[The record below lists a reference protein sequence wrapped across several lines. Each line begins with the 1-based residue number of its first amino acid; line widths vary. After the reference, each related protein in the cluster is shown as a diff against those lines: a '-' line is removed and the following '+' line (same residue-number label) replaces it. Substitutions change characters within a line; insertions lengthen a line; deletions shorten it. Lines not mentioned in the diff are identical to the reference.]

1 MKLFIYIFFSLI
13 FFVPSNSI
21 ESYISFKV
29 NNEIITNIDLDTEY
43 RYLIALNNDLKN
55 TNKETL
61 LRLSKESIIKEKIK
75 KNEIQKFYKLGQSD
89 DLLNSVVENY
99 YKKLGMDNLSNF
111 KNYLSE
117 NNLDIEVVRNKIEI
131 EMLWNKLVGTL
142 YSNQLNVNVALLEE
156 QIKKDYN
163 NNEFITEYYLSEIV
177 FQINTE
183 NNLSNKVNLIKKDIT
198 EQGFKNAANIHSI
211 ADSSKFGGNIGRFD
225 EKQLSPK
232 IIKAI
237 NELEIGELS
246 KTLSVPN
253 GFIILR
259 IEDKKQKKVKM
270 DKKELLK
277 KAILAEKNKQYQ
289 QYSIIYY
296 NKIKLNSIISE

>member
-13 FFVPSNSI
+13 FFIPSNSI

-75 KNEIQKFYKLGQSD
+75 KNEIQKFFKLGQSD

-131 EMLWNKLVGTL
+131 EMLWNKLVGAL
-142 YSNQLNVNVALLEE
+142 YSNQLNVNVELLEE
-156 QIKKDYN
+156 QIKKNY

-211 ADSSKFGGNIGRFD
+211 ADSSKFGGNIGWFD

-253 GFIILR
+253 GFIILK

>member
-13 FFVPSNSI
+13 FFIPSNSI

-131 EMLWNKLVGTL
+131 EMLWNKLVGAL
-142 YSNQLNVNVALLEE
+142 YSNQLNVNVELLEE
-156 QIKKDYN
+156 QIKKNYN

-211 ADSSKFGGNIGRFD
+211 ADSSKFGGNIGWFD

>member
-1 MKLFIYIFFSLI
+1 
-13 FFVPSNSI
+13 
-21 ESYISFKV
+21 
-29 NNEIITNIDLDTEY
+29 
-43 RYLIALNNDLKN
+43 
-55 TNKETL
+55 
-61 LRLSKESIIKEKIK
+61 
-75 KNEIQKFYKLGQSD
+75 
-89 DLLNSVVENY
+89 
-99 YKKLGMDNLSNF
+99 MDNLSNF

-131 EMLWNKLVGTL
+131 EMLWNKLVGAL
-142 YSNQLNVNVALLEE
+142 YSNQLNVNVELLEE
-156 QIKKDYN
+156 QIKKNYN

-177 FQINTE
+177 FQIKTG

-211 ADSSKFGGNIGRFD
+211 ADSSKFGGNIGWFD

>member
-75 KNEIQKFYKLGQSD
+75 KNEIQKFFKLGQSD

-211 ADSSKFGGNIGRFD
+211 ADSSKFGGNIGWFD

>member
-13 FFVPSNSI
+13 FFIPSNSI

-131 EMLWNKLVGTL
+131 EMLWNKLVGAL
-142 YSNQLNVNVALLEE
+142 YSNQLNVNVELLEE
-156 QIKKDYN
+156 QIKKNY

-211 ADSSKFGGNIGRFD
+211 ADSSKFGGNIGWFD

>member
-131 EMLWNKLVGTL
+131 EMLWNKLVGAL
-142 YSNQLNVNVALLEE
+142 YSNQLNVNVELLEE
-156 QIKKDYN
+156 QIKKNYN

-211 ADSSKFGGNIGRFD
+211 ADSSKFGGNIGWFD

>member
-13 FFVPSNSI
+13 FFIPSNSI

-75 KNEIQKFYKLGQSD
+75 KNEIKKFYKLGQSD

-131 EMLWNKLVGTL
+131 EMLWNKLVGAL
-142 YSNQLNVNVALLEE
+142 YSNQLNVNVELLEE
-156 QIKKDYN
+156 QIKKNYN

-211 ADSSKFGGNIGRFD
+211 ADSSKFGGNIGWFD

>member
-13 FFVPSNSI
+13 FFIPSNSI

-75 KNEIQKFYKLGQSD
+75 KNEIQKFFKLGQSD

-211 ADSSKFGGNIGRFD
+211 ADSSKFGGNIGWFD

>member
-13 FFVPSNSI
+13 FFIPSNSI

-131 EMLWNKLVGTL
+131 EMLWNKLVGAL

-211 ADSSKFGGNIGRFD
+211 ADSSKFGGNIGWFD

-253 GFIILR
+253 GFIILK

>member
-13 FFVPSNSI
+13 FFIPSNSI

-75 KNEIQKFYKLGQSD
+75 KNEIQKFFKLGQSD

-131 EMLWNKLVGTL
+131 EMLWNKLVGAL
-142 YSNQLNVNVALLEE
+142 YSNQLNVNVELLEE
-156 QIKKDYN
+156 QIKKNYN

-211 ADSSKFGGNIGRFD
+211 ADSSKFGGNIGWFD

>member
-131 EMLWNKLVGTL
+131 EMLWNKLVGTM
-142 YSNQLNVNVALLEE
+142 YSNQLNVNVELIEE

-183 NNLSNKVNLIKKDIT
+183 NNLSNKENLIKKDIT

-211 ADSSKFGGNIGRFD
+211 ADSSKFGGNIGWFD

>member
-13 FFVPSNSI
+13 FFIPSNSI

-131 EMLWNKLVGTL
+131 EMLWNKLVGAL
-142 YSNQLNVNVALLEE
+142 YSNQLNVNVELLEE
-156 QIKKDYN
+156 QIKKNYN

-177 FQINTE
+177 FQIKTG

-211 ADSSKFGGNIGRFD
+211 ADSSKFGGNIGWFD

>member
-13 FFVPSNSI
+13 FFIPSNSI

-211 ADSSKFGGNIGRFD
+211 ADSSKFGGNIGWFD